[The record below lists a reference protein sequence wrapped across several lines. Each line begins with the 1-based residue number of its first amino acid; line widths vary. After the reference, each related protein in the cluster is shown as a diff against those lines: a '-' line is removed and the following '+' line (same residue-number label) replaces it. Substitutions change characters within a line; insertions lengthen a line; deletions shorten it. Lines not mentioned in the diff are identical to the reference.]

1 MRFLKVLIP
10 LLVLAMLAA
19 CAKPP
24 QAEVDAAKAALETAT
39 ANPDVAAYAPGA
51 LQAAQDRLA
60 RLQAELDAQAA
71 KGALSRKYDEAKNM
85 ALEAQA
91 AAEGLAAQA
100 ATAKEQTKAEAMTLL
115 NELAIAVPEAEK
127 GLAAAKK
134 VRGVGLDFKALTAS
148 LAQAKTEVAAAD
160 AAYNSGDYATAR
172 ATAAAVKDSLAQGQQ
187 VVADAVAAAKASK

>member
-24 QAEVDAAKAALETAT
+24 QAEVDAAKTALDTAV
-39 ANPDVAAYAPGA
+39 ANPDVTAYAPGA

-60 RLQAELDAQAA
+60 KLQSELDAQAA

-100 ATAKEQTKAEAMTLL
+100 ATAKEQTKADAMTLL

-127 GLAAAKK
+127 GLAQAKR
-134 VRGVGLDFKALTAS
+134 VRGVSLDFKALTAS

-160 AAYNSGDYATAR
+160 AAYNSGDFATAK

-187 VVADAVAAAKASK
+187 VVSDAVAAAKVSK

>member
-1 MRFLKVLIP
+1 MRFLKVIIP

-19 CAKPP
+19 CSKPP
-24 QAEVDAAKAALETAT
+24 QAEVDAAKVALDTAV
-39 ANPDVAAYAPGA
+39 ANPDVASYAPGA

-60 RLQAELDAQAA
+60 QLQSELDAQAA

-100 ATAKEQTKAEAMTLL
+100 ATAKEQTKADAMTLL
-115 NELAIAVPEAEK
+115 NDLAIAVPEAEK
-127 GLAAAKK
+127 GLAAAKR
-134 VRGVGLDFKALTAS
+134 VRGVSLDFKSLTAS
-148 LAQAKTEVAAAD
+148 LAQAKTEVSAAD
-160 AAYNSGDYATAR
+160 AAYNSGDFATAK

-187 VVADAVAAAKASK
+187 VVADAVAAAKVSK

>member
-24 QAEVDAAKAALETAT
+24 QAEVDAAKTALDTAV
-39 ANPDVAAYAPGA
+39 ANPDVAAYAPSA

-60 RLQAELDAQAA
+60 QLQSELDAQAA

-100 ATAKEQTKAEAMTLL
+100 ATAKEQTKADAMTLL

-127 GLAAAKK
+127 GLAAAKR
-134 VRGVGLDFKALTAS
+134 VRGVALDFKALTAS
-148 LAQAKTEVAAAD
+148 LAQAKTEVSAAD
-160 AAYNSGDYATAR
+160 AAYNSGDFATAK

-187 VVADAVAAAKASK
+187 VVADAVAAAKVSK

>member
-1 MRFLKVLIP
+1 MRFLKIFIP

-24 QAEVDAAKAALETAT
+24 QAETDAAKLALDTAV

-60 RLQAELDAQAA
+60 QLQSELDAQAA

-127 GLAAAKK
+127 GLAAAKR
-134 VRGVGLDFKALTAS
+134 VRGISLNFPSLTSS

-160 AAYNSGDYATAR
+160 AAYNNGDFATAK
-172 ATAAAVKDSLAQGQQ
+172 ATAAAVKDSLAMGQQ
-187 VVADAVAAAKASK
+187 VVADAVSAAKVSK

>member
-24 QAEVDAAKAALETAT
+24 QAEVDAAQAALTTAV

-51 LQAAQDRLA
+51 LQAAQGRLA
-60 RLQAELDAQAA
+60 QLQAELDAQAA

-115 NELAIAVPEAEK
+115 NGLAVAVPEAEK
-127 GLAAAKK
+127 GLAQAKR
-134 VRGVGLDFKALTAS
+134 VRGVSLDFKALTAS

-160 AAYNSGDYATAR
+160 AAYNSGDFATAK
-172 ATAAAVKDSLAQGQQ
+172 ATAAAVKDSLASGQQ
-187 VVADAVAAAKASK
+187 VVADAVAAAKVSK

>member
-19 CAKPP
+19 CSKPP
-24 QAEVDAAKAALETAT
+24 EAEVDAAKAALDTAV

-60 RLQAELDAQAA
+60 QLQSELDAQAA

-115 NELAIAVPEAEK
+115 NDLRITVPEAEQ
-127 GLAAAKK
+127 GLAQARRVPG
-134 VRGVGLDFKALTAS
+134 VRLDFRSLAAS
-148 LAQAKTEVAAAD
+148 LAQAKAEVAAAED
-160 AAYNSGDYATAR
+160 AYNKGDYVTSR
-172 ATAAAVKDSLAQGQQ
+172 ATAAAVKGSLTQGQQ
-187 VVADAVAAAKASK
+187 VVADAIAAAKVSK